1 MDVNH
6 HARGKVG
13 LATRLIEL
21 VAIIG
26 SLFLVT
32 ITLPFSLCCLFKV
45 VHEYERAVVFR
56 MGRLKGEARGPG
68 KFSDSFASRDH
79 LLNLPLD
86 PPSCSTYSV
95 KRQTVHCRGIMYTI
109 PWQEPSLSYRVSI
122 TACGWIWGRCLSTYL
137 RRKCSPRTPL
147 PWASTRLSITA

>member
-1 MDVNH
+1 MKGRNH

-26 SLFLVT
+26 SLLLVT

-68 KFSDSFASRDH
+68 KFSNSFSRPAIRPIISMSIF
-79 LLNLPLD
+79 LSILPYVVL
-86 PPSCSTYSV
+86 PSID
-95 KRQTVHCRGIMYTI
+95 RQTMRHHAIMYII
-109 PWQEPSLSYRVSI
+109 PSQEPSLSYRVSI
-122 TACGWIWGRCLSTYL
+122 TACG
-137 RRKCSPRTPL
+137 
-147 PWASTRLSITA
+147 